1 MYKKTPP
8 HVNYEKKHA
17 CMREELG
24 NRKVNPKVFQKFAF
38 AFETWRNVSYHLQ
51 GFLST
56 KHMME
61 LQQFGRRNVFL
72 GNSTGKLL
80 FAKPVDSE

>member
-1 MYKKTPP
+1 
-8 HVNYEKKHA
+8 
-17 CMREELG
+17 MREELG
-24 NRKVNPKVFQKFAF
+24 NRKVIPKVFQQFAF
-38 AFETWRNVSYHLQ
+38 AFETWLNVSYHLQ

-80 FAKPVDSE
+80 FAKPVNSE

>member
-1 MYKKTPP
+1 MYTKTPSQ
-8 HVNYEKKHA
+8 VNYEKKHG

-24 NRKVNPKVFQKFAF
+24 NRKVNPKVFQPFAF
-38 AFETWRNVSYHLQ
+38 AFETCLNVLYHLQ

-61 LQQFGRRNVFL
+61 LQQFGRCNVF
-72 GNSTGKLL
+72 
-80 FAKPVDSE
+80 